1 MSFSW
6 NIHRNTTTGLL
17 DYSRRLGNEEQ
28 GFYWDSVFS
37 GTATTI
43 QSFEVD
49 VADQALLGEQNV
61 ARTWLRLKNMFPL
74 IACKVVEGVGADDV
88 SFHLDKAR
96 LKTIRC
102 GEVEIHDIQSDKDVD
117 FFTDS
122 LLNGPPLDCSNMVS
136 RVLALRRRD
145 RPGLCRILLAVAHLV
160 TDGMANATLVRS
172 FCNELCTPSIA
183 PEEGL
188 KTMEERLASLRPLE
202 DLRPI
207 LRITPARIKWRWAVA
222 NVIYQLRQ
230 QKLTVIITHTF
241 VPLKLF

>member
-74 IACKVVEGVGADDV
+74 IACKVVEA
-88 SFHLDKAR
+88 
-96 LKTIRC
+96 
-102 GEVEIHDIQSDKDVD
+102 
-117 FFTDS
+117 
-122 LLNGPPLDCSNMVS
+122 
-136 RVLALRRRD
+136 
-145 RPGLCRILLAVAHLV
+145 
-160 TDGMANATLVRS
+160 
-172 FCNELCTPSIA
+172 
-183 PEEGL
+183 
-188 KTMEERLASLRPLE
+188 
-202 DLRPI
+202 
-207 LRITPARIKWRWAVA
+207 
-222 NVIYQLRQ
+222 
-230 QKLTVIITHTF
+230 
-241 VPLKLF
+241 